1 MLLQAG
7 EPVHVVSERL
17 GHSSVTM
24 TLDVYSH
31 VLPNMQARAATAIG
45 ALLHG

>member
-17 GHSSVTM
+17 GHANVKMTWDCYSRSLRDAETKAARTM
-24 TLDVYSH
+24 
-31 VLPNMQARAATAIG
+31 G